1 MFFLRACQ
9 CTRSM
14 VAWKDS
20 APSASNVSGT
30 GLNPCV
36 LQNEPSARLFVR
48 HPFFFFTRSTIV
60 RALHWASF
68 RTFTASTF
76 PFVEPCPTDH
86 TDRPVPRLVCES
98 TVHSRGRVQERQNG
112 RWRSSVFHPGGIRPI
127 RETPSHS
134 PRSRTPALGSGKREA
149 SLLLGK
155 IPGSSP
161 PIDWDR
167 SPTKGVHRLGKPRS
181 LRATTP

>member
-1 MFFLRACQ
+1 MFCRTSLLLDCLLDIPSFFYSLNDRESPALGFLSPLQRVFFSLRGALSH
-9 CTRSM
+9 RPHR
-14 VAWKDS
+14 
-20 APSASNVSGT
+20 PS
-30 GLNPCV
+30 
-36 LQNEPSARLFVR
+36 
-48 HPFFFFTRSTIV
+48 
-60 RALHWASF
+60 
-68 RTFTASTF
+68 
-76 PFVEPCPTDH
+76 
-86 TDRPVPRLVCES
+86 RPVPRLVCES
-98 TVHSRGRVQERQNG
+98 TVHSRGRVQERRNG
-112 RWRSSVFHPGGIRPI
+112 RWRSSVFHPAGIRPI

-134 PRSRTPALGSGKREA
+134 PRSRTPALGSRRREA